1 MSVQTIPVEAGP
13 RARTAAASNK
23 RRGEGRAGWGLATPF
38 LIFYVL
44 FLIGPTVYGIIM
56 SFFNSSLEHA
66 GLGGFVGPDN
76 YTQAL
81 TSSDFWQSMWH
92 TVLFTLLTTPP
103 LVALA
108 LVLAIFTDRL
118 SRGRWFYRLVFFA
131 PYVVPS
137 AAMALIWTWLYTPQI
152 GLWDSWLSAV
162 GISNPPNWL
171 ADPSWAMVS
180 VALATVWWTLGF
192 NFVLYLAGLQ
202 EIPRELYEAA
212 AVDGASRWHQLRRI
226 TVPLLNRTTALVL
239 VLQIIASLKIFD
251 QIFLMTAGGPNYST
265 RPLLEYVYDVGFTD
279 FRTGYAAA
287 ASMLYFLVILAVS
300 LVWFIINRR
309 QQQKGA

>member
-1 MSVQTIPVEAGP
+1 MSVQAVPVG
-13 RARTAAASNK
+13 TAAPA
-23 RRGEGRAGWGLATPF
+23 RAAAGLRQPRGDGRAGWGLTAPF

-44 FLIGPTVYGIIM
+44 FLIGPTVYGIVM
-56 SFFNSSLEHA
+56 SFFNSSLQHS
-66 GLGGFVGPDN
+66 GLGGFAGPDN

-92 TVLFTLLTTPP
+92 TVLFTLMTTPP
-103 LVALA
+103 LVAIALMLA
-108 LVLAIFTDRL
+108 VFTDRL
-118 SRGRWFYRLVFFA
+118 ARGRWFFRLVFFA

-152 GLWDSWLSAV
+152 GLWDFWLSAV

-171 ADPSWAMVS
+171 GDPSWAMAS

-202 EIPRELYEAA
+202 EIPRNLYEAA

-226 TVPLLNRTTALVL
+226 TIPLLNRTTALVL

-265 RPLLEYVYDVGFTD
+265 RVLLEYVYDIGFTD

-300 LVWFIINRR
+300 LVWFFVSRR
-309 QQQKGA
+309 QPKET

>member
-1 MSVQTIPVEAGP
+1 MSVQAVPVG
-13 RARTAAASNK
+13 TAAPARAAAGLRK
-23 RRGEGRAGWGLATPF
+23 PRGDGRAGWGLTAPF
-38 LIFYVL
+38 LIFYAL
-44 FLIGPTVYGIIM
+44 FLIGPTVYGIVM
-56 SFFNSSLEHA
+56 SFFNSSLQHS
-66 GLGGFVGPDN
+66 GLGGFAGPDN

-92 TVLFTLLTTPP
+92 TVLFTLMTTPP
-103 LVALA
+103 LVAIALMLA
-108 LVLAIFTDRL
+108 VFTDRL
-118 SRGRWFYRLVFFA
+118 ARGRWFFRLVFFA

-171 ADPSWAMVS
+171 ADPSWAMAS

-202 EIPRELYEAA
+202 EIPRNLYEAA
-212 AVDGASRWHQLRRI
+212 AVDGASAWHQLRRI
-226 TVPLLNRTTALVL
+226 TIPLLNRTTALVL

-251 QIFLMTAGGPNYST
+251 QIFLMTAGGPNYAT
-265 RPLLEYVYDVGFTD
+265 RPLLEYVYDIGFTD

-300 LVWFIINRR
+300 LVWFFVSRR
-309 QQQKGA
+309 QPKEA

>member
-1 MSVQTIPVEAGP
+1 MSVQAVPVG
-13 RARTAAASNK
+13 TAAPA
-23 RRGEGRAGWGLATPF
+23 RAAAGLRRPRGEGRVGWGLTAPF

-44 FLIGPTVYGIIM
+44 FLIGPTVYGIVM
-56 SFFNSSLEHA
+56 SFFNSSLQHS
-66 GLGGFVGPDN
+66 GLGGFAGPDN

-92 TVLFTLLTTPP
+92 TVLFTLMTTPP
-103 LVALA
+103 LVAIALMLA
-108 LVLAIFTDRL
+108 VFTDRL

-137 AAMALIWTWLYTPQI
+137 AAMALIWTWLYTPEI

-162 GISNPPNWL
+162 GISDPPNWL
-171 ADPSWAMVS
+171 GDPSWAMAS

-202 EIPRELYEAA
+202 EIPRNLYEAA

-226 TVPLLNRTTALVL
+226 TIPLLNRTTALVL

-251 QIFLMTAGGPNYST
+251 QIFLMTAGGPNYAT
-265 RPLLEYVYDVGFTD
+265 RPLLEYVYDIGFTD

-300 LVWFIINRR
+300 LVWFFVSRR
-309 QQQKGA
+309 QPKEA

>member
-1 MSVQTIPVEAGP
+1 MSVQAVPVG
-13 RARTAAASNK
+13 TAAPARAAAGLRK
-23 RRGEGRAGWGLATPF
+23 PRGEGRAGWGLTAPF
-38 LIFYVL
+38 LVFYVL
-44 FLIGPTVYGIIM
+44 FLIGPTVYGIVM
-56 SFFNSSLEHA
+56 SFFNSSLQHS
-66 GLGGFVGPDN
+66 GLGGFAGPDN

-92 TVLFTLLTTPP
+92 TVLFTLMTTPP
-103 LVALA
+103 LVAIALMLA
-108 LVLAIFTDRL
+108 VFTDRL
-118 SRGRWFYRLVFFA
+118 ARGRWFFRLVFFA

-137 AAMALIWTWLYTPQI
+137 AAMALIWTWLYTPEI

-162 GISNPPNWL
+162 GISDPPNWL
-171 ADPSWAMVS
+171 GDPSWAMAS

-202 EIPRELYEAA
+202 EIPRNLYEAA

-226 TVPLLNRTTALVL
+226 TIPLLNRTTALVL

-251 QIFLMTAGGPNYST
+251 QIFLMTAGGPNYAT
-265 RPLLEYVYDVGFTD
+265 RPLLEYVYDIGFTD

-300 LVWFIINRR
+300 LVWFFVSRR
-309 QQQKGA
+309 QPKEA

>member
-1 MSVQTIPVEAGP
+1 MSVQAVPVG
-13 RARTAAASNK
+13 TAAPARAAAGLRK
-23 RRGEGRAGWGLATPF
+23 PRGDGRAGWGLTAPF

-44 FLIGPTVYGIIM
+44 FLIGPTVYGIVM
-56 SFFNSSLEHA
+56 SFFNSSLQHS
-66 GLGGFVGPDN
+66 GLGGFAGPDN

-81 TSSDFWQSMWH
+81 TSSDFWQAMWH
-92 TVLFTLLTTPP
+92 TVLFTLMTTPP
-103 LVALA
+103 LVAIALMLA
-108 LVLAIFTDRL
+108 VFTDRL
-118 SRGRWFYRLVFFA
+118 ARGRWFFRLVFFA

-171 ADPSWAMVS
+171 ADPSWAMAS

-202 EIPRELYEAA
+202 EIPRNLYEAA
-212 AVDGASRWHQLRRI
+212 AVDGASAWHQLRRI
-226 TVPLLNRTTALVL
+226 TIPLLNRTTALVL

-251 QIFLMTAGGPNYST
+251 QIFLMTAGGPNYAT
-265 RPLLEYVYDVGFTD
+265 RPLLEYVYDIGFTD

-300 LVWFIINRR
+300 LVWFFVSRR
-309 QQQKGA
+309 QPKEA

>member
-1 MSVQTIPVEAGP
+1 MSTQAIPTAAG
-13 RARTAAASNK
+13 ARTAVTVAPSK
-23 RRGEGRAGWGLATPF
+23 RRNEGRAGWGLAAPF
-38 LIFYVL
+38 LLFYLL
-44 FLIGPTVYGIIM
+44 FLIGPTLYGVVM
-56 SFFNSSLEHA
+56 SFFNSSLQHSGLSGLA
-66 GLGGFVGPDN
+66 GANN
-76 YTQAL
+76 YTEAL
-81 TSSDFWQSMWH
+81 TSSDFWQAMWH

-103 LVALA
+103 LVVIA

-118 SRGRWFYRLVFFA
+118 ARGRWFFRLVFFA

-152 GLWDSWLSAV
+152 GLWDKWLSAV
-162 GISNPPNWL
+162 GITNPPNWL
-171 ADPSWAMVS
+171 ADPNWAMIS

-202 EIPRELYEAA
+202 EIPRSLYEAA
-212 AVDGASRWHQLRRI
+212 SVDGATRWQQMRRI
-226 TVPLLNRTTALVL
+226 TIPLLNRTTGLVL

-251 QIFLMTAGGPNYST
+251 QIFLMTSGGPNYST
-265 RPLLEYVYDVGFTD
+265 RPLLEYVYDIGFTD

-300 LVWFIINRR
+300 LVWFFASRSQR
-309 QQQKGA
+309 KGA

>member
-1 MSVQTIPVEAGP
+1 MSVQAVPVS
-13 RARTAAASNK
+13 TAAPARAAAGLRK
-23 RRGEGRAGWGLATPF
+23 PRGEGRAGWGLATPF
-38 LIFYVL
+38 LVFYVL
-44 FLIGPTVYGIIM
+44 FLIGPTVYGIVM
-56 SFFNSSLEHA
+56 SFFNSSLQHS
-66 GLGGFVGPDN
+66 GLGGFAGPDN

-92 TVLFTLLTTPP
+92 TVLFTLMTTPP
-103 LVALA
+103 LVAIALMLA
-108 LVLAIFTDRL
+108 VFTDRL
-118 SRGRWFYRLVFFA
+118 ARGRWFYRLVFFA

-162 GISNPPNWL
+162 GISDPPNWL
-171 ADPSWAMVS
+171 GDPSWAMAS

-202 EIPRELYEAA
+202 EIPRNLYEAA
-212 AVDGASRWHQLRRI
+212 EVDGASRWHQLRRI
-226 TVPLLNRTTALVL
+226 TIPLLKRTTALVL

-251 QIFLMTAGGPNYST
+251 QIFLMTAGGPNYAT
-265 RPLLEYVYDVGFTD
+265 RPLLEYVYDIGFTD

-300 LVWFIINRR
+300 LVWFFVSRR
-309 QQQKGA
+309 QPKEA

>member
-1 MSVQTIPVEAGP
+1 MSVQAMPVG
-13 RARTAAASNK
+13 TAAPARAAAGLRK
-23 RRGEGRAGWGLATPF
+23 PRGDGRAGWGLTAPF
-38 LIFYVL
+38 LLFYVL
-44 FLIGPTVYGIIM
+44 FLIGPTVYGIVM
-56 SFFNSSLEHA
+56 SFFNSSLQHS
-66 GLGGFVGPDN
+66 GLGGFAGPDN

-92 TVLFTLLTTPP
+92 TVLFTLMTTPP
-103 LVALA
+103 LVAIALMLA
-108 LVLAIFTDRL
+108 VFTDRL
-118 SRGRWFYRLVFFA
+118 ARGRWFFRLVFFA

-162 GISNPPNWL
+162 GISDPPNWL
-171 ADPSWAMVS
+171 ADPSWAMAS

-202 EIPRELYEAA
+202 EIPRNLYEAA

-226 TVPLLNRTTALVL
+226 TIPLLNRTTALVL

-251 QIFLMTAGGPNYST
+251 QIFLMTAGGPNYAT
-265 RPLLEYVYDVGFTD
+265 RPLLEYVYDIGFTD

-300 LVWFIINRR
+300 LVWFFVSRR
-309 QQQKGA
+309 QPKEA

>member
-1 MSVQTIPVEAGP
+1 MSVQAIPVG
-13 RARTAAASNK
+13 TAAPARAAAGLRK
-23 RRGEGRAGWGLATPF
+23 PRGDGRAGWGLTAPF

-44 FLIGPTVYGIIM
+44 FLIGPTVYGIVM
-56 SFFNSSLEHA
+56 SFFNSSLQHS
-66 GLGGFVGPDN
+66 GLGGFAGPDN

-81 TSSDFWQSMWH
+81 TSSDFWQAMWH
-92 TVLFTLLTTPP
+92 TVLFTLMTTPP
-103 LVALA
+103 LVAIALMLA
-108 LVLAIFTDRL
+108 VFTDRL
-118 SRGRWFYRLVFFA
+118 ARGRWFFRLVFFA

-162 GISNPPNWL
+162 GISDPPNWL
-171 ADPSWAMVS
+171 ADPSWAMAS

-202 EIPRELYEAA
+202 EIPRNLYEAA

-226 TVPLLNRTTALVL
+226 TIPLLNRTTALVL

-251 QIFLMTAGGPNYST
+251 QVFLMTSGGPNYST
-265 RPLLEYVYDVGFTD
+265 RTLLEYVYDIGFTD

-300 LVWFIINRR
+300 LVWFFASRSQR
-309 QQQKGA
+309 KGA